1 MEHAITITSLYRTQ
15 RQPIFRDSRSDS
27 HGATRNNIG
36 NVIIIIVIYAKC
48 LERTYIF
55 VGGGDSSIIGFLSN
69 RISNRHSFNN
79 QVFVTGVIN
88 CQRLLTSK
96 RPIDGCAGNA
106 LSSRRLSNEVEE
118 QIAPLNNGHQITA
131 ALCYADR
138 DHRPGPFWAVKQ
150 SSGIC
155 EVRWTIAKRR
165 LLALWNC
172 VTTGRVTLLSVSQI
186 ARPCEASTVCKQINK

>member
-15 RQPIFRDSRSDS
+15 RQPIFRDSRNDS

-36 NVIIIIVIYAKC
+36 NVIIIIVIYAKY

-55 VGGGDSSIIGFLSN
+55 VGGGDSSIMGFLSN
-69 RISNRHSFNN
+69 RISNRHSFKN

-96 RPIDGCAGNA
+96 RPIDGCAGSA

-131 ALCYADR
+131 VLCYADR
-138 DHRPGPFWAVKQ
+138 DHRPGPF
-150 SSGIC
+150 
-155 EVRWTIAKRR
+155 
-165 LLALWNC
+165 
-172 VTTGRVTLLSVSQI
+172 
-186 ARPCEASTVCKQINK
+186 